1 MVRFPW
7 NKKQTYWLNSKP
19 QMRPSDLTLAMTLT
33 MNMVPSGS
41 GKGREIQKSASRP
54 WKSQGIWLICL
65 KPGPRHFCE
74 CWIPF
79 ADLKLQFID
88 CFNHVHLA
96 TSGGPCRWAQR
107 TGRDF
112 ETVYPP
118 HKHSISKLEMKAHL
132 LLVSCVGSGSQIM
145 QCNKHVL
152 WLAVVVVQG
161 ASMDCLSQKDCWAYQ
176 ICRVCHYTEQISVLY
191 FEIENH
197 VASV

>member
-1 MVRFPW
+1 M
-7 NKKQTYWLNSKP
+7 Y
-19 QMRPSDLTLAMTLT
+19 RPIHGSQR
-33 MNMVPSGS
+33 SGNS
-41 GKGREIQKSASRP
+41 GKGREMQKSASRP

-65 KPGPRHFCE
+65 KPGKSLWILFQATAFLRVF
-74 CWIPF
+74 IPF
-79 ADLKLQFID
+79 ADRKLQFID
-88 CFNHVHLA
+88 CFNHVCLA
-96 TSGGPCRWAQR
+96 TPGGPCRWAQR

-118 HKHSISKLEMKAHL
+118 HEHSISKLEMKAHL
-132 LLVSCVGSGSQIM
+132 LLVSCVDSGSQVM

-161 ASMDCLSQKDCWAYQ
+161 ASMDCSSQKDCWAYQ
-176 ICRVCHYTEQISVLY
+176 ICTVCHYTEQISVLY